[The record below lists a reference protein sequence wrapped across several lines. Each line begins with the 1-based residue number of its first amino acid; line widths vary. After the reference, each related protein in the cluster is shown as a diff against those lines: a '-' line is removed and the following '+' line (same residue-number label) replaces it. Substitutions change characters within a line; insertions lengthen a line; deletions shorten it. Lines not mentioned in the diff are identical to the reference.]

1 MTDGNETGRRL
12 EIGERA
18 ACPSC
23 GRRSVV
29 PVVFGMPAGDLMEAG
44 RRGDVVIGG
53 CVILPGL
60 DPTVACTRCGWSDAP
75 AGPVDAE
82 ADQA

>member
-18 ACPSC
+18 
-23 GRRSVV
+23 
-29 PVVFGMPAGDLMEAG
+29 
-44 RRGDVVIGG
+44 
-53 CVILPGL
+53 
-60 DPTVACTRCGWSDAP
+60 TCTRCGWSDAP